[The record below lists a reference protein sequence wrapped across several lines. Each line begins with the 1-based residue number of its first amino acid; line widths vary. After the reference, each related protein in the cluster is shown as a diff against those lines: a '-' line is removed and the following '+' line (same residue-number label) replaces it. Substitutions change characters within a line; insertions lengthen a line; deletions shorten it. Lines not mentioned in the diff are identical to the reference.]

1 MLSARKIELSLC
13 FSFLMLLAPV
23 NSHAADAAG
32 NYAIWGLGQS
42 SCFQYTK
49 AVAKEET
56 DRYRDY
62 LMGYLTAFN
71 TLSENTYNVS
81 GKAKL
86 SEIAESIADYCDA
99 HQIESFNRAIQQYVA
114 EQFEK
119 RHTVAPGSTQGW
131 GAKSAK

>member
-1 MLSARKIELSLC
+1 MPRAYSIRLFIGCA
-13 FSFLMLLAPV
+13 LLAFGSKSAV
-23 NSHAADAAG
+23 AADAAG

-42 SCFQYTK
+42 SCFQFTK
-49 AVAKEET
+49 ALAKDET

-86 SEIAESIADYCDA
+86 SEISEWIANYCDM
-99 HQIESFNRAIQQYVA
+99 HQIESFNRAIQQYVS
-114 EQFEK
+114 EQYEQ
-119 RHTVAPGSTQGW
+119 RTTVAPGSSQGW
-131 GAKSAK
+131 GAKSTK